1 MSDRSIRRAAEREAR
16 KAARHAANMQAAA
29 DRQEALRNDTA
40 RNDSILG
47 PSPLSAAAQVR
58 IQLEHDRSLGFPSE
72 SILDPSPQR
81 PSADQPPPPPAA
93 VSEAQ
98 LAANRENAQKSS
110 GPTSDEGKAKIRL
123 NALKTGLTGR
133 TVCLPTDDA
142 TLYQSLI
149 LSYEKLFQPVG
160 PEESGLVQSIA
171 DIRWRLDRIPG
182 LHMALLNKARVELIH
197 QFPQLATDRFDVLDI
212 QAMLMYEKQFRNL
225 ELQESRLARRRD
237 KETAELR
244 RLQQE
249 RKVNETAA
257 LERAATAYLLA
268 RHRNQ
273 PFDNTGFGFEFSN
286 RTFDAYLANL
296 TPLRKQQLLEK
307 ALASA
312 TEQEETVQA
321 AA

>member
-1 MSDRSIRRAAEREAR
+1 MSES
-16 KAARHAANMQAAA
+16 
-29 DRQEALRNDTA
+29 
-40 RNDSILG
+40 
-47 PSPLSAAAQVR
+47 SAAQ
-58 IQLEHDRSLGFPSE
+58 F
-72 SILDPSPQR
+72 
-81 PSADQPPPPPAA
+81 
-93 VSEAQ
+93 
-98 LAANRENAQKSS
+98 AANRENSQKST
-110 GPTSDEGKAKIRL
+110 GPTTEEGKAKVRL

-142 TLYQSLI
+142 ALYQSLI

-182 LHMALLNKARVELIH
+182 LHMALLNKGRIELSIK
-197 QFPQLATDRFDVLDI
+197 FEQLANDRSDMLDI
-212 QAMLMYEKQFRNL
+212 QVMLVYEKQFRNL
-225 ELQESRLARRRD
+225 QLQEACLARRRD

-249 RKVNETAA
+249 RKANEVAA
-257 LERAATAYLLA
+257 LERATTAYLLA

-273 PFDNTGFGFEFSN
+273 PFDNPGFGFEFSN
-286 RTFDAYLANL
+286 QRFNAHLASL

-307 ALASA
+307 ALASNPD
-312 TEQEETVQA
+312 QPETMPA

>member
-1 MSDRSIRRAAEREAR
+1 MSDRSIRRAAERAAR
-16 KAARHAANMQAAA
+16 KAARH
-29 DRQEALRNDTA
+29 
-40 RNDSILG
+40 
-47 PSPLSAAAQVR
+47 
-58 IQLEHDRSLGFPSE
+58 E
-72 SILDPSPQR
+72 SIKPLPESVP
-81 PSADQPPPPPAA
+81 
-93 VSEAQ
+93 VSDAQ
-98 LAANRENAQKSS
+98 LAANRENAQKST
-110 GPTSDEGKAKIRL
+110 GPRTEEGKAKISL
-123 NALKTGLTGR
+123 NAVTTGLTGR

-142 TLYQSLI
+142 VLYQSLI

-182 LHMALLNKARVELIH
+182 LHMALLNKGRIELSIE
-197 QFPQLATDRFDVLDI
+197 FEQLANDRSDLLDI
-212 QAMLMYEKQFRNL
+212 QVMLLYEKQFRNL
-225 ELQESRLARRRD
+225 QLQESRLARRRD

-249 RKVNETAA
+249 RKANEAAA

-273 PFDNTGFGFEFSN
+273 PFDNPGIGFDFSN
-286 RTFDAYLANL
+286 RTFDAYIANL

-307 ALASA
+307 ALATTA
-312 TEQEETVQA
+312 EQEEAQQA

>member
-1 MSDRSIRRAAEREAR
+1 MSES
-16 KAARHAANMQAAA
+16 
-29 DRQEALRNDTA
+29 
-40 RNDSILG
+40 
-47 PSPLSAAAQVR
+47 SAAQ
-58 IQLEHDRSLGFPSE
+58 F
-72 SILDPSPQR
+72 
-81 PSADQPPPPPAA
+81 
-93 VSEAQ
+93 
-98 LAANRENAQKSS
+98 AANRENSQKST
-110 GPTSDEGKAKIRL
+110 GPTTEEGKAKVRL

-142 TLYQSLI
+142 ALYQSLI

-160 PEESGLVQSIA
+160 PEESGLAQSIA

-182 LHMALLNKARVELIH
+182 LHMALLNKGRIELIEQVP
-197 QFPQLATDRFDVLDI
+197 QFGNDRSDLLDI
-212 QAMLMYEKQFRNL
+212 QVMLVYEKQFRNL

-249 RKVNETAA
+249 RKADEAAA
-257 LERAATAYLLA
+257 LERAATAQLLA

-273 PFDNTGFGFEFSN
+273 PFENTAIGFEFSSQ
-286 RTFDAYLANL
+286 RFDAYLASL

-307 ALASA
+307 ALKGV
-312 TEQEETVQA
+312 ETMPA